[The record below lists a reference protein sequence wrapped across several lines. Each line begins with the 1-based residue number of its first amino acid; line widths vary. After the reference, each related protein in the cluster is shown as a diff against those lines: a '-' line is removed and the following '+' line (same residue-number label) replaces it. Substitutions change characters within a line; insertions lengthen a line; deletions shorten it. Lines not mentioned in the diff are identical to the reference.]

1 MVALTE
7 QPAPKPPVMLDQGW
21 SPADRAA
28 YHRTTQGSAVM
39 PYGLFVALEQA
50 ENTDLF
56 RADAV
61 SDRFGLIAEPADPI
75 TNPDG
80 LPIGLVKTSVRAG
93 RWKGDWVGMTCAAC
107 HTSELSYKG
116 QKIRIEGGSNHAL
129 DFAGYIAALDRALA
143 ATQRDAAKFD
153 RTVARMKVT
162 DAAARTALRKDLDE
176 AAEVVHTY
184 ITRDA
189 AMATPSGPGRMDAM
203 TLIHTRVVAGATGI
217 PENWEAALAPAKPP
231 FLWNAP
237 QSAWVQWSGFAS
249 DPLFR
254 NATESMGVFT
264 RLDLRSPT
272 PEQGLFD
279 STVDIRG
286 QLVIE
291 DLLRR
296 LAPPKWPEDVFGPID
311 RAKAARGRELFVENC
326 SACHSTYPH
335 RWRDRKSTRLNSSHE
350 WISRMPSSA

>member
-1 MVALTE
+1 
-7 QPAPKPPVMLDQGW
+7 
-21 SPADRAA
+21 
-28 YHRTTQGSAVM
+28 
-39 PYGLFVALEQA
+39 
-50 ENTDLF
+50 
-56 RADAV
+56 
-61 SDRFGLIAEPADPI
+61 
-75 TNPDG
+75 
-80 LPIGLVKTSVRAG
+80 
-93 RWKGDWVGMTCAAC
+93 
-107 HTSELSYKG
+107 
-116 QKIRIEGGSNHAL
+116 
-129 DFAGYIAALDRALA
+129 
-143 ATQRDAAKFD
+143 
-153 RTVARMKVT
+153 
-162 DAAARTALRKDLDE
+162 
-176 AAEVVHTY
+176 
-184 ITRDA
+184 
-189 AMATPSGPGRMDAM
+189 MDAL
-203 TLIHTRVVAGATGI
+203 TLIHTRVLAGATGI

-272 PEQGLFD
+272 PEEGLFD

-335 RWRDRKSTRLNSSHE
+335 RWSVPKVEGKRFIENGLVPVVYVGTDPQQFKSPAF
-350 WISRMPSSA
+350 SREPE